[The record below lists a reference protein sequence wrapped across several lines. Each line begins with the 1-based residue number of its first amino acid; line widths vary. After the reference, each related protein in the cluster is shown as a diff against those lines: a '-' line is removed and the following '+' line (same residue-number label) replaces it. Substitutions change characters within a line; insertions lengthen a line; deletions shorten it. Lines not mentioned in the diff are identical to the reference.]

1 MLDSL
6 LFEFCV
12 CHKWEQLYNVRTA
25 RHWGLS
31 YLVFSSYVM
40 LQSAFLSSRYF
51 SNVTHLFR

>member
-1 MLDSL
+1 MLKSL
-6 LFEFCV
+6 LFEFCA

-25 RHWGLS
+25 RRWGLF
-31 YLVFSSYVM
+31 YLASAVM